1 MAQPCAMHFYN
12 DTLCLIFYK
21 MIHGP
26 PYLRWLKTVSSTFQD
41 LGFDGSLCASL
52 LCLSILHSIIA
63 RCHSIII
70 NIDPILIDRL
80 YVSSQKHR
88 WIMTTSDKRWMHEVT
103 KSGVESEPKRGRRS
117 GKMSQWGLS
126 TRKWLNYERALTLLN
141 EAVGILTSPGT
152 TTGTSDDLQPQL
164 SWQSVVTAF
173 TAQDSGISERREMA
187 RLFPFYRQGGT
198 VGEKNSSRQPRKRF
212 RSSTLLSEVKYLG
225 N

>member
-1 MAQPCAMHFYN
+1 
-12 DTLCLIFYK
+12 
-21 MIHGP
+21 
-26 PYLRWLKTVSSTFQD
+26 
-41 LGFDGSLCASL
+41 
-52 LCLSILHSIIA
+52 
-63 RCHSIII
+63 
-70 NIDPILIDRL
+70 
-80 YVSSQKHR
+80 
-88 WIMTTSDKRWMHEVT
+88 MTQCD
-103 KSGVESEPKRGRRS
+103 
-117 GKMSQWGLS
+117 LS
-126 TRKWLNYERALTLLN
+126 TRKWINYQRTLTLLN

-187 RLFPFYRQGGT
+187 QLFPFYRQGGT